1 MRTIMEDSETVID
14 RVESQAALV
23 AESILKYIDI
33 PERDSSKTLQ
43 HSLKEIEMTLNG
55 LRKLISANDITSE
68 RAIAESLSRMEDFL
82 RLMLRLMQEM
92 MTGMITIVMQG
103 PVVG

>member
-1 MRTIMEDSETVID
+1 MTSAIMEDFDDATIFD

-23 AESILKYIDI
+23 AESILKYVDL

-43 HSLKEIEMTLNG
+43 SENSMLKEIEMGLNS
-55 LRKLISANDITSE
+55 LAKLISANDVTYE
-68 RAIAESLSRMEDFL
+68 RAIAESLSSMEDFL

-92 MTGMITIVMQG
+92 MTGVKIN
-103 PVVG
+103 

>member
-1 MRTIMEDSETVID
+1 MEDSETIFD

-23 AESILKYIDI
+23 AESILKYVDA

-43 HSLKEIEMTLNG
+43 HLLKEIEMALNG
-55 LRKLISANDITSE
+55 LAKLISANDIISE
-68 RAIAESLSRMEDFL
+68 RAIAESLASMEDFL

-92 MTGMITIVMQG
+92 MTGIMITSVI
-103 PVVG
+103 

>member
-1 MRTIMEDSETVID
+1 MEDGADIFD

-23 AESILKYIDI
+23 AESILKYVDS

-43 HSLKEIEMTLNG
+43 PGNSLLKEIEVALNG
-55 LRKLISANDITSE
+55 LAKLISANDVTSE
-68 RAIAESLSRMEDFL
+68 REITESLSSMEDFL

-92 MTGMITIVMQG
+92 MTGMIIH
-103 PVVG
+103 

>member
-1 MRTIMEDSETVID
+1 MTSAIMEDFDDAAIFD

-23 AESILKYIDI
+23 AESILKYVDL

-43 HSLKEIEMTLNG
+43 SENSMLKEIEMALNS
-55 LRKLISANDITSE
+55 LAKLISANDVTYE
-68 RAIAESLSRMEDFL
+68 RAIAESLSSMEDFL

-92 MTGMITIVMQG
+92 MTGVKIN
-103 PVVG
+103 

>member
-1 MRTIMEDSETVID
+1 MEDSETVID